1 VTLRYEKVLPHVC
14 VLRVSASLGSINIKP
29 CSPNPTSTNQPP
41 TVTQRPPTHP
51 PTIIIIMMK
60 GANVLVSNDGTVKL
74 ADFGA
79 AKRINNAAKQVRK
92 TRGVNELLVGVLLK
106 VDETLI
112 DDL

>member
-1 VTLRYEKVLPHVC
+1 MC
-14 VLRVSASLGSINIKP
+14 VLRVSASHVLGSINIKP

-51 PTIIIIMMK
+51 PTIIIIIIVK

-92 TRGVNELLVGVLLK
+92 TRGVDELLVGVLLE